1 MPTPPT
7 QPAPPTDADA
17 LESRLSAQALAA
29 FRRSTLASLTG
40 KAGKPTAPVQEWH
53 RRGSFVPHRENM
65 AFQSITHRLSDSLPK
80 AVVEQMKAL
89 LPSIRSECE
98 TRAAAVLRVKIE
110 RFEDAGYGACHL
122 RDPRVA
128 GVVVDNLLHFD
139 GNRYRL
145 HAYCIMPNHVHVL
158 LELGSGWTL
167 SRILHGWR
175 SYTAK
180 EANRILGRSGR
191 FWMEEYF
198 DRWIRNERHLAAEVA
213 YILGNPVKAG
223 LVDNADAWRWSGPR
237 TGVG

>member
-1 MPTPPT
+1 MNTQSAPTPA
-7 QPAPPTDADA
+7 PADGEA
-17 LESRLSAQALAA
+17 LEHRLAERALAA
-29 FRRSTLASLTG
+29 FRRATVEALTG
-40 KAGKPTAPVQEWH
+40 ADGDRNAPVQEWH

-65 AFQSITHRLSDSLPK
+65 AFQSITYRLAGSLPK
-80 AVVEQMKAL
+80 EVVEQMKAL
-89 LPSIRSECE
+89 LPSIRSGSE
-98 TRAAAVLRVKIE
+98 THAAAVLREKIE

-122 RDPRVA
+122 RNPRVA
-128 GVVVDNLLHFD
+128 VAVEDNLLHFD
-139 GNRYRL
+139 GDRYQL

-158 LELGSGWTL
+158 LEIGRGWTL

-180 EANRILGRSGR
+180 EANRMLGRNGR

-223 LVDNADAWRWSGPR
+223 LVATPGEWRWCGPR
-237 TGVG
+237 GGVG